1 MNVDTDHRA
10 QRRAAALTQPNAKER
25 SNGAVKFA
33 CPACVTEGYDYQR
46 DNAVYFPDTDK
57 WSCAWAHDTEHG
69 RRHWDAIGRALGVFD
84 RCNGHAAG
92 QVDTPGGSLT
102 PPAEAEPLRV
112 PDEGLVG
119 LGREFAELYAEY
131 LESPRSFFYFGFL
144 TYVGAAIAGK
154 ITLDSELRPE
164 PRLYTVLLG
173 ESADTR
179 KSTALRKVDEFFR
192 SLGTGYAP
200 ATLFGV
206 GSAEGIAAEL
216 KEHAELLLHFDEL
229 KTFVDKA
236 RSEHSIALPMVSTL
250 FERGEYDNRTK
261 DTRVSIRGASLNL
274 LAACTR
280 ETYASIF
287 DQKFLAIGFPNR
299 LWLVSDRSDCRIPV
313 PRPIPE
319 TRLERLRTA
328 VRQRLDAVDQ
338 AYRANGLRPAPY
350 RLTPGALAAF
360 QGWYEA
366 RTGSV
371 FERRLD
377 TYGHRLMLL
386 LAVSAGR
393 DVIDEDLVERVVT
406 LLRYQL
412 ELRRECDP
420 IDADNTIA
428 ALEERIRRTLAR
440 GAMRG
445 RDLKRRCSY
454 HRAGLWAWEQAVTN
468 LRKAG
473 EIVHEAKADLVWLTT
488 DGRES
493 GQGVST
499 FVSTPVL
506 TPPRRVTP

>member
-1 MNVDTDHRA
+1 LG
-10 QRRAAALTQPNAKER
+10 AL
-25 SNGAVKFA
+25 
-33 CPACVTEGYDYQR
+33 
-46 DNAVYFPDTDK
+46 
-57 WSCAWAHDTEHG
+57 
-69 RRHWDAIGRALGVFD
+69 
-84 RCNGHAAG
+84 
-92 QVDTPGGSLT
+92 
-102 PPAEAEPLRV
+102 
-112 PDEGLVG
+112 
-119 LGREFAELYAEY
+119 
-131 LESPRSFFYFGFL
+131 
-144 TYVGAAIAGK
+144 IAGK
-154 ITLDSELRPE
+154 VTLDSELRPE

-192 SLGTGYAP
+192 ALGAGYTP
-200 ATLFGV
+200 PVLFGV

-216 KEHAELLLHFDEL
+216 KDHAGLLLHFDEL
-229 KTFVDKA
+229 KSFVDKA
-236 RSEHSIALPMVSTL
+236 RSEHSIALPMVATL
-250 FERGEYDNRTK
+250 FERAEYDNRTK
-261 DTRVSIRGASLNL
+261 DTRVSIRGAALSL

-299 LWLVSDRSDCRIPV
+299 LWLISDRTGARIPV
-313 PRPIPE
+313 PRPIPA
-319 TRLERLRTA
+319 TALDTLATA
-328 VRQRLDAVDQ
+328 VRDRLDAVDR
-338 AYRANGLRPAPY
+338 AYVNNGLRPVPY

-360 QGWYEA
+360 RAWYEA
-366 RTGSV
+366 RSGSV

-386 LAVSAGR
+386 LAVSADRG
-393 DVIDEDLVERVVT
+393 VIDEDIITRVVA

-454 HRAGLWAWEQAVTN
+454 HRTGLWAWEQAVTN

-473 EIVHEAKADLVWLTT
+473 EIAHEAKPDVFWLSP
-488 DGRES
+488 DGPEAS
-493 GQGVST
+493 QGVST

-506 TPPRRVTP
+506 TPARGVTP